1 MLMEDMRLI
10 LVVWMALIVA
20 VGYAVEFRDVYG
32 IVHNTDGKNV
42 VIVLGNT
49 NCAGMDNVI
58 RFQLSG
64 LIEDYPDVMALAVFP
79 CTNSAPEA
87 VKAWQA
93 RVPGASNFCPIELDA
108 RAVDPLLTHWQ
119 NMGYPQYAGF
129 VFNGSGECVMEW
141 PYWKARQSVEV
152 PLTRE
157 LNSLRITRGSNGP
170 VVSFRQTK
178 IAWRMQTNHGPVKTY
193 QLVYP

>member
-1 MLMEDMRLI
+1 
-10 LVVWMALIVA
+10 MALIVA

-32 IVHNTDGKNV
+32 IVHNTAGKNV
-42 VIVLGNT
+42 LIVVGNT

-58 RFQLSG
+58 RFQLAG
-64 LIEDYPDVMALAVFP
+64 LIEDYPDVLALAVFP
-79 CTNSAPEA
+79 CTNSSPEA

-93 RVPGASNFCPIELDA
+93 RVPGASRFCPIELDA
-108 RAVDPLLTHWQ
+108 RIPHPLLTQWQ

-129 VFNGSGECVMEW
+129 VYGKSGVCITNW
-141 PYWKARQSVEV
+141 NYWRARQSVEI
-152 PLTRE
+152 PLTRQ
-157 LNSLRITRGSNGP
+157 LNNLTITRGSNGA

-178 IAWRMQTNHGPVKTY
+178 IAWRMQTNSNGPVTTY

>member
-1 MLMEDMRLI
+1 MHLDHMRLI
-10 LVVWMALIVA
+10 LVVWMALIAVVA
-20 VGYAVEFRDVYG
+20 CSMEFRDVYG

-42 VIVLGNT
+42 IIVVGNT
-49 NCAGMDNVI
+49 NCPPLDNMI

-64 LIEDYPDVMALAVFP
+64 LIEDYPDVLALAVFP

-93 RVPGASNFCPIELDA
+93 RVPGANRFCPIELDA
-108 RAVDPLLTHWQ
+108 RIPHPLLTQWQ

-129 VFNGSGECVMEW
+129 VFNGSGECVVEW
-141 PYWKARQSVEV
+141 PYWKSRQAVEI

-157 LNSLRITRGSNGP
+157 LNSLRITGGSNGP

-178 IAWRMQTNHGPVKTY
+178 IAWRVITNNGPATTY